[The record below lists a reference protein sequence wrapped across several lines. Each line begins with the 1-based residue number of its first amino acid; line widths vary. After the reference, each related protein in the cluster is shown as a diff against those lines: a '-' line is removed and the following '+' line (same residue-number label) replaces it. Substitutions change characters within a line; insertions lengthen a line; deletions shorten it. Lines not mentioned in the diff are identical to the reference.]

1 MTIKRY
7 FYFPLLHIILLC
19 HWKQRFMHKY
29 SLYNFIYFVLFML
42 FCKMVVLLPFN
53 QPKFGKHQM
62 CRCMYHFQVQDKY
75 QLPSHASALLQKA
88 IPSGWPCICVL
99 CICRDLTA
107 NAPHL
112 RAIHTRPAV
121 LLINWA
127 LCARFFSLPKY
138 SEECKMIFK
147 ESWRW
152 YSRFTRWWSRKRVKC
167 LQVVAEDVVLTW
179 DDEKQQ
185 RSLEELARTANSG
198 FSTTFYSQINLKP
211 VI

>member
-1 MTIKRY
+1 
-7 FYFPLLHIILLC
+7 
-19 HWKQRFMHKY
+19 
-29 SLYNFIYFVLFML
+29 
-42 FCKMVVLLPFN
+42 MVMLLPLN
-53 QPKFGKHQM
+53 QPKFGIQQM
-62 CRCMYHFQVQDKY
+62 CNYMYHLQVQDKSL
-75 QLPSHASALLQKA
+75 LPSHASALLQKA

-112 RAIHTRPAV
+112 SAIHTSSAV

-127 LCARFFSLPKY
+127 LCAQFFSSQNIQRNARSY
-138 SEECKMIFK
+138 S
-147 ESWRW
+147 
-152 YSRFTRWWSRKRVKC
+152 KRAQDDVQDLQDDIQGEVKC

-198 FSTTFYSQINLKP
+198 FTILFYSQINIKP